1 MLANLMNLKCHN
13 GLVAVGVAAS
23 LFGASA
29 TQSQAYE
36 RWICIENVGS
46 SEIVKVQISHVGKNT
61 WGPNLIRGDYIDT
74 GDVMTVEPNNTQ
86 GYCRFDI
93 KVTYADG
100 EVMKLWRVNLC
111 AATNLVV
118 DEYDYDIS
126 YV

>member
-1 MLANLMNLKCHN
+1 MFANLAKSTF
-13 GLVAVGVAAS
+13 GRGAATVAMAAS
-23 LFGASA
+23 VLGASLS
-29 TQSQAYE
+29 QSQAYE

-46 SEIVKVQISHVGKNT
+46 SEIVKVQISHVDKNT
-61 WGPNLIRGDYIDT
+61 WGGNLIRGGYIDV
-74 GDVMTVEPNNTQ
+74 GDTLRVEPRNTQ

-118 DEYDYDIS
+118 DEYDYDIR